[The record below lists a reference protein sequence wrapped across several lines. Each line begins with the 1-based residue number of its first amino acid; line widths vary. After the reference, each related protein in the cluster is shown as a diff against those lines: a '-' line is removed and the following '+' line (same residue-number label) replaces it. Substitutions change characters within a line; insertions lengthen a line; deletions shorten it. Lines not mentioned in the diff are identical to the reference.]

1 MRFLIEQAKSK
12 SNIEN
17 QLYAIGD
24 EIVYHLIKLFLFPD
38 NKSKSHWIKELYAF
52 LPRISKMKSTNSYPS
67 SSFIYTYL
75 FGDNEDTFL
84 EQAESYIDEAL
95 IKDDL
100 EITKSNIN
108 MIKLM
113 QYIKNYCIWLSD
125 KLSTKGFITL
135 QEVKDYF
142 N

>member
-12 SNIEN
+12 NNIEN

-24 EIVYHLIKLFLFPD
+24 EIVYHLIKLFLFP
-38 NKSKSHWIKELYAF
+38 NNESKLHWIKELYAF
-52 LPRISKMKSTNSYPS
+52 LPRISKMKSTNTYPS
-67 SSFIYTYL
+67 SSFIYAYL
-75 FGDNEDTFL
+75 FGDNEDTFI

-100 EITKSNIN
+100 EVIIGNVN
-108 MIKLM
+108 LLKLRD
-113 QYIKNYCIWLSD
+113 YIKNYCTWLSCN
-125 KLSTKGFITL
+125 LSSKGFITL
-135 QEVKDYF
+135 QEIKNYF